1 MERIFPCHA
10 PHLRYEDA
18 ADEIR
23 TVRKEALR
31 EQMLFLLKK
40 TSGGAGLDT
49 AVQKLKQA
57 YKNVGDKQIQGIWI
71 KLGVLSVAR
80 FQ

>member
-1 MERIFPCHA
+1 
-10 PHLRYEDA
+10 
-18 ADEIR
+18 
-23 TVRKEALR
+23 
-31 EQMLFLLKK
+31 MLFLLKK